1 MQKRL
6 LRLYKN
12 QHTDEDKFFNILNKM
27 YSQMKHM
34 ENHKYLQPKTSRTF

>member
-6 LRLYKN
+6 LRFYKN
-12 QHTDEDKFFNILNKM
+12 QDTDEDKFCNILNKM

-34 ENHKYLQPKTSRTF
+34 EHHKYL